1 MTRPYRNFSS
11 NLLNIVAML
20 GFLTIML
27 LMYMKVQ
34 GYEQPI
40 FIDKYF
46 FLLIIIMCGFLWF
59 CCFVWLFFVLI
70 TGQKWCLDQKTVME
84 LTVD

>member
-46 FLLIIIMCGFLWF
+46 FLLIIIFDF
-59 CCFVWLFFVLI
+59 SVSD
-70 TGQKWCLDQKTVME
+70 TS
-84 LTVD
+84 LTVST